1 MTGIPTS
8 FTFSLRLSFD
18 RSLLTISSIPLS
30 ITVIETQRFES
41 DAVFIDSTISDETR
55 CQIVAECPSFFVDT
69 VSSNR
74 SRETERLC
82 ESNGKTEREDGV
94 RKKYRR
100 SCV

>member
-8 FTFSLRLSFD
+8 FTFSLRLSLRLSFD
-18 RSLLTISSIPLS
+18 PSLLTISSIPLS

-69 VSSNR
+69 VSSIDAR
-74 SRETERLC
+74 TSL
-82 ESNGKTEREDGV
+82 
-94 RKKYRR
+94 
-100 SCV
+100 